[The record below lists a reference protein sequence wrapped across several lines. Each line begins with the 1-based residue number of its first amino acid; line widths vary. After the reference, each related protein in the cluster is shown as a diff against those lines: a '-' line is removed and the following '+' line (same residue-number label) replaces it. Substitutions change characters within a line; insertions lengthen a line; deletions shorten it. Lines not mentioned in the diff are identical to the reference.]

1 MLIVETHRLLSCL
14 HCIYLAKLAYF
25 PTSVSLLCCS
35 ARHGNANRNQ
45 NAWNSFGI
53 ARKQLQLISKYPP
66 GFVTRKL
73 DCKFSSFFCLFMS
86 SQEMSHLKPSQG
98 ALWLSTEAPLEQKS
112 FFRRSA
118 DMSEFWRLRYWR
130 LNVKSLYFDRLA
142 LYTCRSL
149 STWGRQARLHTQRIW
164 P

>member
-14 HCIYLAKLAYF
+14 HCVYLAKLTYF
-25 PTSVSLLCCS
+25 STSVSLLCCS
-35 ARHGNANRNQ
+35 LRHGNGNRNQ

-66 GFVTRKL
+66 GFVTRKW
-73 DCKFSSFFCLFMS
+73 DCKFSSLFCLFMS

-112 FFRRSA
+112 FFQKKRWH
-118 DMSEFWRLRYWR
+118 EWVLKVEILKTECQVPVFWQTC
-130 LNVKSLYFDRLA
+130 SLHL
-142 LYTCRSL
+142 
-149 STWGRQARLHTQRIW
+149 
-164 P
+164 

>member
-1 MLIVETHRLLSCL
+1 MLNVETHRLLSCL
-14 HCIYLAKLAYF
+14 HCIYLAILTYF
-25 PTSVSLLCCS
+25 STCCS
-35 ARHGNANRNQ
+35 AQHGNASRNQ

-66 GFVTRKL
+66 GFVTRKW
-73 DCKFSSFFCLFMS
+73 DCKFSSLFCLFMS

-149 STWGRQARLHTQRIW
+149 STWGSQARLHTQRIW

>member
-1 MLIVETHRLLSCL
+1 MLIVETHGLLRWL
-14 HCIYLAKLAYF
+14 HCMYLAKMYF
-25 PTSVSLLCCS
+25 PPLLACCS
-35 ARHGNANRNQ
+35 AQHGNASRNQ

-53 ARKQLQLISKYPP
+53 ARKQLPLSLKYPP

-73 DCKFSSFFCLFMS
+73 DWTFSSLLCLFMS
-86 SQEMSHLKPSQG
+86 SQEMSYLKPSQG
-98 ALWLSTEAPLEQKS
+98 ALWLSTEAPLEQKF

-118 DMSEFWRLRYWR
+118 DMSEFGRLRYWR

-149 STWGRQARLHTQRIW
+149 STWGSQARLHTQRIW

>member
-1 MLIVETHRLLSCL
+1 MLIFETHGLLRWL
-14 HCIYLAKLAYF
+14 NCISLAKLTIF
-25 PTSVSLLCCS
+25 PPLLARCS

-53 ARKQLQLISKYPP
+53 ARKQLQLSLKYPP
-66 GFVTRKL
+66 GFITRKL
-73 DCKFSSFFCLFMS
+73 VCKFSSLFCLFMS

-98 ALWLSTEAPLEQKS
+98 ALWLSTEAPLKQKS

-118 DMSEFWRLRYWR
+118 DMSEFWRLSFWR

-149 STWGRQARLHTQRIW
+149 STWGSQARLHTQRIW